1 MRKLLLSVLA
11 ATAATCVAV
20 PASAQYYHRPPAPT
34 PVAMQDM
41 RARVQDIRAHVRD
54 LASRGII
61 GERQA
66 RRFEYDAS
74 RIDREIWGKSRHGLS
89 WGDRRSINDR
99 IADLRQRVDRA
110 AQRGRYYRHRY

>member
-1 MRKLLLSVLA
+1 MRKLLLSVMA

-20 PASAQYYHRPPAPT
+20 PASAQYYHRGAPT

-41 RARVQDIRAHVRD
+41 QARVQDIRAHVRD
-54 LASRGII
+54 LASRGVI
-61 GERQA
+61 GDRQA

-89 WGDRRSINDR
+89 YGDRRSINDR
-99 IADLRQRVDRA
+99 IAELRQRVNMA